1 MRLFLGV
8 VMALASTGVSAAQQT
23 GPSAQQAKPF
33 TLQQILS
40 APYALS
46 LTAAPTGSQFA
57 WIEHAEGA
65 RNIWVGG
72 AKQPSRSITHY
83 TEDDGQDINGLTWSP
98 DASAIAYA
106 LGAEAGANGKPAN
119 PAHVQRPTA
128 VEVWVQ
134 PVAAG
139 APAIDLGEGHA
150 PLFTHDGHSVL
161 FLRSGQIW
169 IADLPTSKRAD
180 QPKPHQLVYDNGGS
194 AGSLTL
200 SHSGTLLA
208 FISHRKL
215 HSLLGIYNLTT
226 KSLDFLAP
234 STGND
239 TAPVFSSDDQQI
251 AWLRNSFTFVGEFE
265 TNRVSAYPWSILL
278 ATVNPV
284 TPAGTWPAHTVYT
297 PKPNLPGSV
306 PAHLATGESHLYFTP
321 GHKLVFFSEADG
333 YTHLYELDSTS
344 TVAPKLL
351 TPGKFEVEDAAQG
364 PDGTLFYASNQQV
377 CAPAG
382 YTTNNFPIGGALACD
397 NLDTDRRHLWKLGP
411 KGPEAVT
418 TGEGIETKPQIAP
431 DGTIAALISNTH
443 IPMHPVLVAADGTTT
458 ELHPNA
464 VPESFPNAALDLLA
478 PHQVLFPSDS
488 TPAGVAR
495 SKSAPDD
502 IRSTLHGQVFLPAYS
517 QATVHPALIFLH
529 GGPRRQMLLGYP
541 AMEYYSNAFAMNQYL
556 ASRGFLVLSV
566 NYRCGIGY
574 GMDFRQCIH
583 EGADGAAEYNDVL
596 AAVRYLRTRK
606 DVDSKRIGLWGGSY
620 GGNLTAMGL
629 ARNSDLF
636 AAGVDYHGVHD
647 WILEDNNAD
656 WLVGSNAEKDAIAI
670 KAHASS
676 PMSSVDKWKSPV
688 LLIHGDVDPTVA
700 YAQTPALADQLQARN
715 VHVEELILP
724 DEVHEFLLYK
734 DWLKAYTAEDEFFER
749 ILKP

>member
-8 VMALASTGVSAAQQT
+8 VMALAGTGVSV
-23 GPSAQQAKPF
+23 AQQAKAF

-46 LTAAPTGSQFA
+46 LTAAPVGGQFA

-98 DASAIAYA
+98 DATAIAYA
-106 LGAEAGANGKPAN
+106 LGAESGANGKPAN
-119 PAHVQRPTA
+119 PAHVQRNTA

-139 APAIDLGEGHA
+139 APAVDLGEGHA
-150 PLFTHDGHSVL
+150 PLFTHDGHSIL
-161 FLRSGQIW
+161 FLRAGQIW
-169 IADLPTSKRAD
+169 IADLPTGKHPAAPQPSK
-180 QPKPHQLVYDNGGS
+180 PYQLVYDNGGS

-239 TAPVFSSDDQQI
+239 TAPVFSFDDQHI
-251 AWLRNSFTFVGEFE
+251 AWLRDSFTFVGEFD
-265 TNRVSAYPWSILL
+265 TNRVSAYPWSIQL
-278 ATVNPV
+278 ASVNPE
-284 TPAGTWPAHTVYT
+284 TPASTWPSHTVFT
-297 PKPNLPGSV
+297 PKPNLPGST
-306 PAHLATGESHLYFTP
+306 PPRLATGEPHLYFTP
-321 GHKLVFFSEADG
+321 GHNIVFFSEADG
-333 YTHLYELDSTS
+333 YTHLYELDWQSST
-344 TVAPKLL
+344 TPKLL
-351 TPGKFEVEDAAQG
+351 TPGHFEVEDVTQG
-364 PDGTLFYASNQQV
+364 PDGTLFWSSNQQACKLSV
-377 CAPAG
+377 
-382 YTTNNFPIGGALACD
+382 TLSNNFKPENTNCD
-397 NLDTDRRHLWKLGP
+397 SLDEDRRHLWKLTLAGP
-411 KGPEAVT
+411 IALT
-418 TGEGIETKPQIAP
+418 TGTGIETKPQIAA
-431 DGTIAALISNTH
+431 DGTLAALISNTH
-443 IPMHPVLVAADGTTT
+443 VPMHPVLVAADGATTN
-458 ELHPNA
+458 LRPNA
-464 VPESFPNAALDLLA
+464 VPEIFPTTALDLLT
-478 PHQVLFPSDS
+478 PHQILFPSDP
-488 TPAGVAR
+488 TPAGIAR
-495 SKSAPDD
+495 SKAAPDD
-502 IRSTLHGQVFLPAYS
+502 IRATLHGQVFLPAYS
-517 QATVHPALIFLH
+517 QAAVHPALIFLH

-541 AMEYYSNAFAMNQYL
+541 AMEYYSNAYAMNQYL

-574 GMDFRQCIH
+574 GLEFRQCFH
-583 EGADGAAEYNDVL
+583 QGAAGAAEYNDVL

-606 DVDSKRIGLWGGSY
+606 DVDPKRIGLWGGSY

-656 WLVGSNAEKDAIAI
+656 WLVGSNAERDAIAT

-700 YAQTPALADQLQARN
+700 YAQTPALADLLRARK
-715 VHVEELILP
+715 VQVEELILP

>member
-1 MRLFLGV
+1 MRLFFGGITV
-8 VMALASTGVSAAQQT
+8 LAAASMCAAQQ
-23 GPSAQQAKPF
+23 AHPF

-46 LTAAPTGSQFA
+46 LTAAPVGGQFA

-98 DASAIAYA
+98 DGTAIAYA
-106 LGAEAGANGKPAN
+106 LGAESGANGKPAN
-119 PAHVQRPTA
+119 PAHLQRPTA

-134 PVAAG
+134 PLAAG
-139 APAIDLGEGHA
+139 ASSIDLGEGHA

-161 FLRSGQIW
+161 FLRAGQIW
-169 IADLPTSKRAD
+169 IADLPANLLTAKHTEA
-180 QPKPHQLVYDNGGS
+180 PKPHQLVYDNGGS

-215 HSLLGIYNLTT
+215 HSLLGIYNLTNHT
-226 KSLDFLAP
+226 LDFLAP

-239 TAPVFSSDDQQI
+239 TAPVFSSDDQYI
-251 AWLRNSFTFVGEFE
+251 AWLRDSFTFVGEFD
-265 TNRVSAYPWSILL
+265 TNRVSAYPWSIQL
-278 ATVNPV
+278 ATVNPE
-284 TPAGTWPAHTVYT
+284 TPASTWPSHTVFT
-297 PKPNLPGSV
+297 PKPNLPGST
-306 PAHLATGESHLYFTP
+306 PPRLATGEPHLYFTP

-333 YTHLYELDSTS
+333 YTHLYELDWQTS
-344 TVAPKLL
+344 GAPKLL
-351 TPGKFEVEDAAQG
+351 TPGHFEVEDVTQG
-364 PDGTLFYASNQQV
+364 PDGTLLWASNQQV
-377 CAPAG
+377 CKPADPTAG
-382 YTTNNFPIGGALACD
+382 VTKCDALD
-397 NLDTDRRHLWKLGP
+397 VDRRHLWRSTPTGP
-411 KGPEAVT
+411 VALT

-431 DGTIAALISNTH
+431 DGTLAALVSNTH
-443 IPMHPVLVAADGTTT
+443 IPMHPVLVAANGTTT
-458 ELHPNA
+458 ELRPNA
-464 VPESFPNAALDLLA
+464 IPEAFPTAALDPLG
-478 PHQVLFPSDS
+478 PHQILFPADP
-488 TPAGVAR
+488 TPAGAAR
-495 SKSAPDD
+495 SKAAPSD
-502 IRSTLHGQVFLPAYS
+502 IRATLHGQVFLPAYS
-517 QATVHPALIFLH
+517 QAAVHPALIFLH

-541 AMEYYSNAFAMNQYL
+541 AMEYYSNAFAMNQFL

-574 GMDFRQCIH
+574 GLEFRQCLH
-583 EGADGAAEYNDVL
+583 QGAAGAAEYNDVL

-606 DVDSKRIGLWGGSY
+606 DVDPKRIGLWGGSY

-700 YAQTPALADQLQARN
+700 YAQTPALADLLRARN
-715 VHVEELILP
+715 VQVEELILP